1 MLVQDGNIDISF
13 IISQKTRERDYWLN
27 KLSGDLVRSS
37 FAYDYKKKDSPG
49 YCLEKLEFKLT
60 KELFSKLMILG
71 KGSDVKLNMILAA
84 GLAVLLGKYSG
95 NRSIVVGAPILKQE
109 IHAKFVNTVL
119 ALRSELSPGLTFKE
133 LLLQTRETI
142 MAAAENQNYPVKA
155 LLNHLNM
162 PFSED
167 YFPLFDVVI
176 LLENIHDR
184 TYIPQDIRP
193 NMIFS
198 FLRTEGSLAGKLEYN
213 SSLYSQTRVEQII
226 THFSNVMR
234 GALLDVDTKI
244 SDIDMLSPEERR
256 QILVDFNNE
265 DGEYG
270 TPAGKTAH
278 RLFEEQAEKK
288 PGRIVCVY
296 EDRQLTYKE
305 LNEKADRMAKVLA
318 GKGVTPDTIVGLMV
332 ERSVEMMV
340 GIFAIL
346 KAGGAYLPIEW
357 EYPDSRN
364 LFLVKDSRIDIVLT
378 QEFLMGEKEAVF
390 KDFSPGC
397 IVPIDDESVYTA
409 RTAEAFNPGADIKPG
424 NMAYVIYTSG
434 TTGKQKG
441 VVLEHRNLTNLV
453 YGLKRKI
460 YMNYKKNLKIV
471 LVSPFVFDASV
482 KQIFAAPLLGHCLHI
497 ASKSTR
503 IDGTALIEFY
513 KRHQIDI
520 SDGTPTHLK
529 ILRETMTM
537 DMGGLEVGCFL
548 IGGEP
553 LDRDTLEDF
562 LTPFEKYMGRGKR
575 EEKLPGIVNVYGPTE
590 CCVDTTVYRT
600 VRENPDVNQIIPIGK
615 PLPNVQLYILGLGN
629 ELQPVGVGGEIYI
642 SGIGV
647 ARGYLNSPLLTAE
660 KFVEN
665 PFSPG
670 TRMYK
675 SGDFGR
681 WMPDG
686 NIEFLGRADN
696 QVKIRGYRIE
706 LEEIEN
712 HMLKYPGIKEAVVL
726 VKGESM
732 EDKYLCGY
740 FAGAEPNS
748 LDTTQIREYLLK
760 ELPEFIVPS
769 RFIQL
774 EKMPLTSNGK
784 VDRRGLPEPAADGPG
799 NSYAAPRGALEKELI
814 RLWSEVLNAEP
825 GNIGIDDNFFEIGGH
840 SLRATILISK
850 IYKAFDIM
858 ISLQD
863 MFKNPTIR
871 GTAAYIKNNTKD
883 SCSAI
888 PQAAKKEYYPL
899 SSAQKRLYAVHQL
912 DPGAA
917 SYNLASPVI
926 LEGALS
932 VDRLES
938 VFQELINRHESLR
951 TSFEVI
957 EGEPRQRIPGNV
969 PFAVKK
975 YRMKEDEAVEF
986 VREGFIRPFILSKA
1000 PLLRVGVI
1008 NISENRNV
1016 MIIHLHHIIADG
1028 TSVGILQEEIM
1039 ELYEGK
1045 TLPPLRLQYKD
1056 YCLWQNSEEQKEI
1069 EKKQEQF
1076 WLKKFAGEIPKL
1088 NLPLDFSRP
1097 SLRSFEGSSKRFG
1110 MGVEKSRKIKELSR
1124 QEGITLY
1131 MFLLALFNT
1140 FLFKITGQEDILVG
1154 TPIANRRHAD
1164 LQPIVGMF
1172 ANVVV
1177 MRNFPGRNKTFRTL
1191 LQEIKINTLESFD
1204 NQDYK
1209 LENLIDRVIKK
1220 VDVSRYSL
1228 YEVSLL
1234 LQNMEHPDIENKDLR
1249 MISIESSLKVS
1260 RSDLLFLGN
1269 DRGEEIDIMVEYCP
1283 RLFKEKTIQ
1292 MFIDTFN
1299 QVTASVLEDMDIHL
1313 KDIEISAP
1321 DVIAAKTGI
1330 HQLDQ
1335 LELGF

>member
-1 MLVQDGNIDISF
+1 
-13 IISQKTRERDYWLN
+13 
-27 KLSGDLVRSS
+27 
-37 FAYDYKKKDSPG
+37 
-49 YCLEKLEFKLT
+49 
-60 KELFSKLMILG
+60 
-71 KGSDVKLNMILAA
+71 
-84 GLAVLLGKYSG
+84 
-95 NRSIVVGAPILKQE
+95 
-109 IHAKFVNTVL
+109 
-119 ALRSELSPGLTFKE
+119 
-133 LLLQTRETI
+133 
-142 MAAAENQNYPVKA
+142 
-155 LLNHLNM
+155 
-162 PFSED
+162 
-167 YFPLFDVVI
+167 
-176 LLENIHDR
+176 
-184 TYIPQDIRP
+184 
-193 NMIFS
+193 
-198 FLRTEGSLAGKLEYN
+198 
-213 SSLYSQTRVEQII
+213 
-226 THFSNVMR
+226 
-234 GALLDVDTKI
+234 
-244 SDIDMLSPEERR
+244 
-256 QILVDFNNE
+256 
-265 DGEYG
+265 
-270 TPAGKTAH
+270 
-278 RLFEEQAEKK
+278 
-288 PGRIVCVY
+288 
-296 EDRQLTYKE
+296 
-305 LNEKADRMAKVLA
+305 
-318 GKGVTPDTIVGLMV
+318 
-332 ERSVEMMV
+332 
-340 GIFAIL
+340 
-346 KAGGAYLPIEW
+346 
-357 EYPDSRN
+357 
-364 LFLVKDSRIDIVLT
+364 
-378 QEFLMGEKEAVF
+378 
-390 KDFSPGC
+390 
-397 IVPIDDESVYTA
+397 
-409 RTAEAFNPGADIKPG
+409 
-424 NMAYVIYTSG
+424 
-434 TTGKQKG
+434 
-441 VVLEHRNLTNLV
+441 
-453 YGLKRKI
+453 
-460 YMNYKKNLKIV
+460 
-471 LVSPFVFDASV
+471 
-482 KQIFAAPLLGHCLHI
+482 
-497 ASKSTR
+497 
-503 IDGTALIEFY
+503 
-513 KRHQIDI
+513 
-520 SDGTPTHLK
+520 
-529 ILRETMTM
+529 
-537 DMGGLEVGCFL
+537 
-548 IGGEP
+548 
-553 LDRDTLEDF
+553 
-562 LTPFEKYMGRGKR
+562 
-575 EEKLPGIVNVYGPTE
+575 
-590 CCVDTTVYRT
+590 
-600 VRENPDVNQIIPIGK
+600 
-615 PLPNVQLYILGLGN
+615 
-629 ELQPVGVGGEIYI
+629 
-642 SGIGV
+642 
-647 ARGYLNSPLLTAE
+647 
-660 KFVEN
+660 
-665 PFSPG
+665 
-670 TRMYK
+670 
-675 SGDFGR
+675 
-681 WMPDG
+681 MPDG
-686 NIEFLGRADN
+686 NIEYLGRADN

-740 FAGAEPNS
+740 FVGAEPNS
-748 LDTTQIREYLLK
+748 LDITQIREYLLK

-969 PFAVKK
+969 PFAVQK

-986 VREGFIRPFILSKA
+986 AREGFIRPFILSKA

-1191 LQEIKINTLESFD
+1191 LQEIKISTLESFD

-1220 VDVSRYSL
+1220 ADVSRYSL

-1234 LQNMEHPDIENKDLR
+1234 LQNMEHPDIENKDLS
-1249 MISIESSLKVS
+1249 MINIESSLKVS